1 MKKSILTLG
10 LLVSL
15 FLVEAGASRQWEHCT
30 NFTLTC
36 ANGSEHIG
44 LVCGD
49 TTLEMYG
56 QMLEWEKILCN

>member
-15 FLVEAGASRQWEHCT
+15 FLVEAGASRQWAHCT

-36 ANGSEHIG
+36 ANGSVHIG

-49 TTLEMYG
+49 TGPEMME
-56 QMLEWEKILCN
+56 QMEDWVEILCI

>member
-15 FLVEAGASRQWEHCT
+15 FLVEAGASRQWKYCT
-30 NFTLTC
+30 NFTLIC
-36 ANGSEHIG
+36 ADGSGHIG

-49 TTLEMYG
+49 TVQEMEH
-56 QMLEWEKILCN
+56 QMFEWIEILC